1 VVSMNIR
8 RLQPSDAEEYRKLRL
23 IALQMHP
30 SAFASSYEEEKEN
43 SSDFYKM
50 RFQSE
55 ESFTF
60 GAFEEEK
67 LVGSVTLLHETKRKL
82 KHRALIVAMYVSDE
96 CRRRGVGKALIAAAL
111 EKANGMAGI
120 EQIYLAVESTNEP
133 AKKLYSS
140 FGFEVFGT
148 DKRAMKI
155 EDTYFDEDHMVL
167 FL

>member
-1 VVSMNIR
+1 MNIR
-8 RLQPSDAEEYRKLRL
+8 LLTPNDSDAYRKMRL
-23 IALQMHP
+23 VALQKHP
-30 SAFASSYEEEKEN
+30 SAFASSYKEEKDR
-43 SSDFYKM
+43 SAAFYGE

-67 LVGSVTLLHETKRKL
+67 LTGSVTLLRETKLKL

-96 CRRRGVGKALIAAAL
+96 SRRKGVGKALISAAL
-111 EKANGMAGI
+111 EKAKGIEGI

-133 AKKLYSS
+133 AKRLYSS
-140 FGFEVFGT
+140 FGFEVFGK
-148 DKRAMKI
+148 DKKAMKI
-155 EDTYFDEDHMVL
+155 EDIYYDEEHMVL